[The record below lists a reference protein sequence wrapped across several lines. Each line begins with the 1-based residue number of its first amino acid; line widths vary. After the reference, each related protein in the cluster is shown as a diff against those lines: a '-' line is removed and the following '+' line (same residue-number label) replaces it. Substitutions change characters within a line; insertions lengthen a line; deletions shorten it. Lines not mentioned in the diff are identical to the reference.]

1 VRVLLLSVFLGIFVQ
16 GETGRVEVVV
26 RDSVTT
32 ELLVGFPV
40 TLTYKFPNEPAGLSS
55 TVFTDPRGMA
65 LFSGLVT
72 GRYLITSES
81 FATLRTEDSIV
92 VIDPGDR
99 KRVDIGVTPLATV
112 TVRVVDTDG
121 KPIRDA
127 LVQLPTVTWV
137 DGRRLLREFPRMSHE
152 NGEEGVFRIL
162 QVPFGEYYLRIEN
175 PSPSTPRPN
184 ENPLPMITYYPGV
197 EDFHLAVPV
206 VVRRQKIDVGEVRL
220 VRQKVFKVSGTI
232 VRPASPRVVNP
243 VSPSRDSLRLFVRF
257 HDTGSPEDLF
267 PLGPPRPVTVGDA
280 QETRFEIGG
289 LPPGTHSLYPMLVT
303 GAGGT
308 RGVRET
314 PGTVVTVTNQDVEG
328 LRIVMPESV
337 TPTGRVVVDESTSNL
352 LRGIRLVLRSS
363 EPIPIGSQPVLT
375 PRIIVPDARSGEFT
389 LQDLSDGVRYSLVLN
404 GLGADAY
411 VHDIRLNNLSI
422 FNEGSFIA
430 STREQRLELEIRTK
444 GSVIRGVVHDATNEH
459 VEKASVVLIPELPR
473 RGNPLLYKR
482 TITDASGTFAFNGVA
497 PGDYQVLALRVAIPA
512 GAEEDPE
519 FLMPNFGRGAAVRAT
534 EGSTSET
541 QLRIV
546 EAR

>member
-1 VRVLLLSVFLGIFVQ
+1 
-16 GETGRVEVVV
+16 
-26 RDSVTT
+26 
-32 ELLVGFPV
+32 
-40 TLTYKFPNEPAGLSS
+40 
-55 TVFTDPRGMA
+55 
-65 LFSGLVT
+65 
-72 GRYLITSES
+72 
-81 FATLRTEDSIV
+81 
-92 VIDPGDR
+92 
-99 KRVDIGVTPLATV
+99 
-112 TVRVVDTDG
+112 
-121 KPIRDA
+121 
-127 LVQLPTVTWV
+127 
-137 DGRRLLREFPRMSHE
+137 
-152 NGEEGVFRIL
+152 
-162 QVPFGEYYLRIEN
+162 
-175 PSPSTPRPN
+175 
-184 ENPLPMITYYPGV
+184 
-197 EDFHLAVPV
+197 
-206 VVRRQKIDVGEVRL
+206 
-220 VRQKVFKVSGTI
+220 
-232 VRPASPRVVNP
+232 
-243 VSPSRDSLRLFVRF
+243 
-257 HDTGSPEDLF
+257 
-267 PLGPPRPVTVGDA
+267 
-280 QETRFEIGG
+280 
-289 LPPGTHSLYPMLVT
+289 
-303 GAGGT
+303 
-308 RGVRET
+308 
-314 PGTVVTVTNQDVEG
+314 
-328 LRIVMPESV
+328 MPESV
-337 TPTGRVVVDESTSNL
+337 TPTGVVDESTSNL